1 MVCGIIAEYNPF
13 HNGHKYQLDL
23 VKKSYDTV
31 VVVMSGSF
39 TQRGD
44 TAITDKWS
52 RAKSALLSGA
62 DLVIELPLVYAMN
75 TAERFAFG
83 GISLLDS
90 LGVVDAVSFGS
101 ECGDI
106 AVLENAAEALISE
119 TEEEKE
125 EILRLLKSGNSYATA
140 REAAFSGKIPS
151 QILSSPN
158 NILAVEYIKH
168 LKLLKSSIKPITH
181 RRIGSGYSSCELD
194 PSLSS
199 ATAIRKNYDK
209 AEIKSQMPEAVYE
222 IFKSSPKHFLSNLD
236 TAAVSFIR
244 SQGPEALTK
253 TLECVEGIENRIYN
267 AAKKASTLREIED
280 MCCTKRY
287 TRAKIRRII
296 LSSMLSVTGDMSSIK
311 PDYARILGATDK
323 GRQLISKIQEKS
335 NLTLVTKAAD
345 FKKSNI
351 LFEKDCLATDIW
363 ALSSD
368 SQADKKAGMD
378 FTTSP
383 LML

>member
-23 VKKSYDTV
+23 VKKSFDTIV
-31 VVVMSGSF
+31 IIMSGSF

-62 DLVIELPLVYAMN
+62 DLVIELPTVYAMN
-75 TAERFAFG
+75 TAERFAYG

-90 LGVVDAVSFGS
+90 LGGVDAVSFGS

-106 AVLENAAEALISE
+106 SVLENAAETLISE
-119 TEEEKE
+119 TDEEKKE
-125 EILRLLKSGNSYATA
+125 LQRLLKSGNSYAAA
-140 REAAFSGKIPS
+140 REAVFSGKIPS

-168 LKLLKSSIKPITH
+168 LKLLNSAIKPVTH
-181 RRIGSGYSSCELD
+181 RRLGSDYSSSDLD
-194 PSLSS
+194 SPLSS

-209 AEIKSQMPEAVYE
+209 SEIKNQMPQEVFE
-222 IFKSSPKHFLSNLD
+222 IFENSSKHFLSNLD
-236 TAAVSFIR
+236 TAAISFIR
-244 SQGPEALTK
+244 CQGPEALK
-253 TLECVEGIENRIYN
+253 NSLECVEGIENRIYN
-267 AAKKASTLREIED
+267 AAKKSSTLSEIED
-280 MCCTKRY
+280 ICCSKRY

-296 LSSMLSVTGDMSSIK
+296 LSSMLSITSEMSNIK
-311 PDYARILGATDK
+311 PDYARILGATNK
-323 GRQLISKIQEKS
+323 GRQLISKIQENS
-335 NLTLVTKAAD
+335 SISIITKAAD
-345 FKKSNI
+345 YKGSSV

-363 ALSSD
+363 ALSSNKD
-368 SQADKKAGMD
+368 DKNAGMD

-383 LML
+383 VIV

>member
-23 VKKSYDTV
+23 IKKSYEAI

-44 TAITDKWS
+44 TAIIDKWS

-62 DLVIELPLVYAMN
+62 DLVIELPTVYAMN

-83 GISLLDS
+83 GISILDS
-90 LGVVDAVSFGS
+90 LGVVDAISFGS

-106 AVLENAAEALISE
+106 SALENAAEALIFE
-119 TEEEKE
+119 TQEEKE
-125 EILRLLKSGNSYATA
+125 EIFRLLKDGSSYAAA

-168 LKLLKSSIKPITH
+168 LKLLKSSIKPVTH
-181 RRIGSGYSSCELD
+181 RRLGSDYSSRELD
-194 PSLSS
+194 SPLAS
-199 ATAIRKNYDK
+199 ATAIRENYEK
-209 AEIKSQMPEAVYE
+209 AEIKSQMPEDVYE
-222 IFKSSPKHFLSNLD
+222 ILKNSPKHFLTNLD
-236 TAAVSFIR
+236 TAAVSYIR
-244 SQGPEALTK
+244 SQGPDALK
-253 TLECVEGIENRIYN
+253 NSLECVEGIENRIYN
-267 AAKKASTLREIED
+267 AARKSSTIAEIEN

-296 LSSMLSVTGDMSSIK
+296 LTSMLSITSDMSTIK
-311 PDYARILGATDK
+311 PDYARILGATNK
-323 GRQLISKIQEKS
+323 GRHLISSIQEKS
-335 NLTLVTKAAD
+335 SLSLITKAAD
-345 FKKSNI
+345 FKNSSV

-363 ALSSD
+363 ALSTCD
-368 SQADKKAGMD
+368 DDKKAGMD

-383 LML
+383 VMI

>member
-23 VKKSYDTV
+23 IKKSYEAIV
-31 VVVMSGSF
+31 VIMSGSF

-52 RAKSALLSGA
+52 RAKSALVSGA
-62 DLVIELPLVYAMN
+62 DLVIELPTVYAMN

-106 AVLENAAEALISE
+106 SLLKSASETLISE

-125 EILRLLKSGNSYATA
+125 EILRLLKSGKSYAAA
-140 REAAFSGKIPS
+140 REEAFSDKIPS
-151 QILSSPN
+151 EILSSPN

-168 LKLLKSSIKPITH
+168 LKLLKSSITPVTH
-181 RRIGSGYSSCELD
+181 MRVGGGYSSHELD
-194 PSLSS
+194 SSLAS
-199 ATAIRKNYDK
+199 ATAIRENYDR
-209 AEIKSQMPEAVYE
+209 AEIESQMPENVYE
-222 IFKSSPKHFLSNLD
+222 IFKNSSKHFLANLD

-244 SQGPEALTK
+244 SQGPDALK
-253 TLECVEGIENRIYN
+253 NSLECVEGIENRIYN
-267 AAKKASTLREIED
+267 AAKNLSALAEIENI
-280 MCCTKRY
+280 CCTKRY

-296 LSSMLSVTGDMSSIK
+296 LCSMLSISGDMSRIK
-311 PDYARILGATDK
+311 PDYARILGATEK
-323 GRQLISKIQEKS
+323 GRQLLSEIKEKS
-335 NLTLVTKAAD
+335 SLTLITKAAD
-345 FKKSNI
+345 FKGKNI

-363 ALSSD
+363 ALSSY
-368 SQADKKAGMD
+368 SGDKKAGMD

-383 LML
+383 IML